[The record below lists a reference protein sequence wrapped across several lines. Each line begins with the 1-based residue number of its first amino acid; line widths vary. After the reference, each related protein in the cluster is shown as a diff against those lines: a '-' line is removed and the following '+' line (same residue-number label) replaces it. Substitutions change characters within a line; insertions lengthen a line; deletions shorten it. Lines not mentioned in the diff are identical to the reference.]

1 MAITPPQSPRLV
13 IQPVPSQPR
22 LTVTVR
28 WLLCVILGASV
39 GFYLGYKFG
48 AGNEHNWQQRYQR
61 LQANYQQEKTKWQ
74 QAQAQLS
81 LLQTENRVQHET
93 LQELQASLH
102 EQAKTLHDR
111 QKDLAF
117 YQRLLS
123 PAVSGKGLRVFEAEA
138 HPVAENRWRLSL
150 VLVQRIERARST
162 EGEMD
167 VLLKG
172 RKNGKEVT
180 QPVTLMVNRDGD
192 HKAFKRFKFKYFL
205 PVTGIL
211 TVPLGLQ
218 PEEIIFRLKP
228 KGKKAKMVESRFGW
242 QDITSK
248 SNHSLPADSAPASEA
263 VSAGNSTKG

>member
-13 IQPVPSQPR
+13 IQPAPSKPR

-28 WLLCVILGASV
+28 WLLCVILGAAI
-39 GFYLGYKFG
+39 GFYLGYRLG
-48 AGNEHNWQQRYQR
+48 AGNEQNWQQRYQR
-61 LQANYQQEKTKWQ
+61 LQADYSEEETKWQ

-81 LLQTENRVQHET
+81 LLQTENRVQHEA

-102 EQAKTLHDR
+102 EQAKTLNER

-123 PAVSGKGLRVFEAEA
+123 PAVSGKGLRVFEAQA
-138 HPVAENRWRLSL
+138 RPVAENRWRLSL

-162 EGEMD
+162 EGEMN

-180 QPVTLMVNRDGD
+180 QAVTLMVNRDGD
-192 HKAFKRFKFKYFL
+192 HKAFKHFKFKYFL

-228 KGKKAKMVESRFGW
+228 KGKKAKMVESRFDW
-242 QDITSK
+242 QDITGNS
-248 SNHSLPADSAPASEA
+248 SHSPPADSAPARQSE
-263 VSAGNSTKG
+263 SAGNSTKG